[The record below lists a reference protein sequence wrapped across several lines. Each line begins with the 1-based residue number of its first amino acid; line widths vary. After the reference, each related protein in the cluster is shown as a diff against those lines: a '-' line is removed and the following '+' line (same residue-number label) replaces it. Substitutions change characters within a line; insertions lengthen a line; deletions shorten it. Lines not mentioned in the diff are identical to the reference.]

1 MADVQSPSSRMKW
14 PLRRKMAALIIA
26 ATVFTL
32 IMGAPIAYV
41 QFLIFSSGIPDMVGG
56 QAATLLNAYFQTIV
70 NLVIMISVVLF
81 GIRRF
86 IVKPMTAMT
95 AQLEGMKENGRISL
109 TEDIKIDSKDEIG
122 LLARYLNDFISS
134 LRDIVME
141 VQKQS
146 HEVSKQSDELEE
158 ISGGAKE
165 AASSVTQ
172 AIDEIVHANQEQSE
186 QGRHVQDMMKET
198 LADIASGNDQ
208 VALTLDAAS
217 RSTSSS
223 KEGNDAINEAIE
235 HLGSLTETV
244 EFATDAIQ
252 NLNRRSNEI
261 GDIVH
266 IISDISEQTNLLAL
280 NAAIEAARAGEH
292 GKGFAVV
299 ADEVRKLAEQSHSS
313 SGKIFSLIQDIQSE
327 TEVTVKSM
335 ETNLETVE
343 KQVNIIRKGG
353 ESLKDIV
360 ASTEE
365 TEHAVINLKDTL
377 NSIKEHS
384 QNVNDAMAQI
394 SELLQHN
401 AAASEEVSAAAQ
413 EQADFVDQTSD
424 GITRLNSRF
433 KSVGEAADQ
442 FEVKVI

>member
-1 MADVQSPSSRMKW
+1 MSDVHPQSSRMKW
-14 PLRRKMAALIIA
+14 SLRRKMAALIIA

-41 QFLIFSSGIPDMVGG
+41 QFLIFSSGIPDLVGD
-56 QAATLLNAYFQTIV
+56 QAATLLNTYFQTIV

-86 IVKPMTAMT
+86 IVRPMTEMT
-95 AQLEGMKENGRISL
+95 NQLEAMKENGRISL
-109 TEDIKIDSKDEIG
+109 TKDIKIESKDEIG
-122 LLARYLNDFISS
+122 LLARYLNDFIHS
-134 LRDIVME
+134 LRNIVGE
-141 VQKQS
+141 VQNQS
-146 HEVSKQSDELEE
+146 QEVTKQSDELEE

-165 AASSVTQ
+165 AAANVTQ
-172 AIDEIVHANQEQSE
+172 AIDDIVQANQEQSE
-186 QGRHVQDMMKET
+186 KGRHVREMMEET
-198 LADIASGNDQ
+198 LADIAEGNDQ

-223 KEGNDAINEAIE
+223 KEGNEAINEAIQ

-299 ADEVRKLAEQSHSS
+299 ADEVRKLAEQSHTS

-327 TEVTVKSM
+327 TEITVRSM

-343 KQVNIIRKGG
+343 KQVTIIRKGG
-353 ESLKDIV
+353 DSLKEIV

-365 TEHAVINLKDTL
+365 TENAVTLLKQTL
-377 NSIKEHS
+377 NSIKDNS
-384 QNVNDAMAQI
+384 RNVNDAMTQI

-424 GITRLNSRF
+424 GITRLNERF
-433 KSVGEAADQ
+433 KSVGKAADQ
-442 FEVKVI
+442 FEVKVM